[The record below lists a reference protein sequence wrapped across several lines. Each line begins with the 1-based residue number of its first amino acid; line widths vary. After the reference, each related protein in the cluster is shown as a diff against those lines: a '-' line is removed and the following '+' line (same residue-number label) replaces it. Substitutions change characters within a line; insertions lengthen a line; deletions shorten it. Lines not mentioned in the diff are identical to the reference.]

1 MHFMRLIAILLLIAA
16 FVNSLPKSKKFILF
30 IYIRY
35 NLSYSIL
42 IGKIKA
48 KSLTRL
54 FKNIIWDF

>member
-48 KSLTRL
+48 KSL
-54 FKNIIWDF
+54 IV